1 MPHRQTGK
9 SSALALGI
17 AITLA
22 LATNVQIGLAA
33 EVVVDFTN
41 LRNASGNLLVAICP
55 EETFTER
62 VCAHV
67 GAASA
72 AEGRVVVDNVPPG
85 TYAVQAIH
93 DENGNNEFDRS
104 RIGWPLEGVAFSRD
118 ARIRFGPP
126 AFSDASVEISPSGNT
141 LTLIMR
147 YFD

>member
-1 MPHRQTGK
+1 MPVRQTGK
-9 SSALALGI
+9 SPPFVLSISIALAL
-17 AITLA
+17 AA
-22 LATNVQIGLAA
+22 NAPVALAA
-33 EVVVDFTN
+33 EVIVEFRS
-41 LRNASGNLLVAICP
+41 LRNANGNLLVAICP

-67 GAASA
+67 GAAPA
-72 AEGRVVVDNVPPG
+72 AQGRVVVRDVPPG

-126 AFSDASVEISPSGNT
+126 AFSDAAVEISPSGNT
-141 LTLIMR
+141 LTLTMR
-147 YFD
+147 YFE